1 MRDIKAYPR
10 QLPPVAFL
18 VVLEATP
25 GGISSRRPGRI
36 PPVAILGPWELQGHI
51 LGCRHP
57 RQTPGSRLWGTRP
70 KPRPGGILGGDLGG
84 GPLAHPRWL
93 FFFVFLLSAGA
104 RWTPGGRQ
112 VWYMRHVQ
120 ILNNFKRRR
129 PPGRYPRYRQ
139 VWYLGDVSFQIIA
152 AMGVWD
158 QAGFMHGAI
167 CMWLLMEA

>member
-1 MRDIKAYPR
+1 MRAIKAYPR

-70 KPRPGGILGGDLGG
+70 KPRPRGILGGDLGG
-84 GPLAHPRWL
+84 DLWRTPRWL
-93 FFFVFLLSAGA
+93 FFVVFLLSAGV
-104 RWTPGGRQ
+104 RWTPGGGQVRYIRQ
-112 VWYMRHVQ
+112 LKML
-120 ILNNFKRRR
+120 I
-129 PPGRYPRYRQ
+129 
-139 VWYLGDVSFQIIA
+139 SF
-152 AMGVWD
+152 
-158 QAGFMHGAI
+158 
-167 CMWLLMEA
+167 